1 MESVD
6 TPDLKSVER
15 MLVGVQV
22 SPLLFTN
29 LFVISMLSNKTV
41 IKMAE
46 ALAPEVMDNIYCSEQ
61 WVTMLHDVIPDI
73 ITAKMGKLDDELLY
87 ELSHCVMDKIY
98 LKCDT

>member
-1 MESVD
+1 
-6 TPDLKSVER
+6 
-15 MLVGVQV
+15 
-22 SPLLFTN
+22 
-29 LFVISMLSNKTV
+29 VIPMLSNKTV

-46 ALAPEVMDNIYCSEQ
+46 ALAPEVMDNIYCSDAF
-61 WVTMLHDVIPDI
+61 VTMMHEVIPDI